1 MELDSTLIAS
11 RPTSFLLKG
20 ALLPMTVLEIRSAD
34 IHMVSDELRAKVTIS
49 PGFFQGSPIVFSFE
63 YVDDNVDFDLQRL
76 IKLCKELGLI
86 STGIRGGSPKL
97 IKDAQKLGLA
107 VFPKGKVKNDIDTI
121 APTQSVEHGTK
132 EAASESQAS
141 PESEKPTIPERVQPK
156 LVPAKIIEVP
166 VRSGQ
171 QVYAPGDMVIMASV
185 SAGAELLAEGNIHI
199 YGALR
204 GRALAGVSGLESARV
219 FCQSQEAELISIA
232 GHFLI
237 DEDLRSAHWGKPTQ
251 ITYDGNDVRV
261 KKLTI

>member
-1 MELDSTLIAS
+1 
-11 RPTSFLLKG
+11 
-20 ALLPMTVLEIRSAD
+20 MTVLEIRSAD
-34 IHMVSDELRAKVTIS
+34 MHMVSDELRAKVSAS
-49 PGFFQGSPIVFSFE
+49 PSFFQGSAIVFSFE
-63 YVDDNVDFDLQRL
+63 YVDDSANFDLKSL
-76 IKLCKELGLI
+76 IKLCRELGLI
-86 STGIRGGSPKL
+86 STGIRGGNPKL

-107 VFPKGKVKNDIDTI
+107 VFPKGKIKNDADT
-121 APTQSVEHGTK
+121 TVDRQGVEHGTK
-132 EAASESQAS
+132 ELISESQA
-141 PESEKPTIPERVQPK
+141 PTEPAKPTMSEHVQSK
-156 LVPAKIIEVP
+156 LVPAKIIETP

-204 GRALAGVSGLESARV
+204 GRALAGISGLESARV

-237 DEDLRSAHWGKPTQ
+237 DEDLRSSHWGEPAQ

>member
-1 MELDSTLIAS
+1 
-11 RPTSFLLKG
+11 
-20 ALLPMTVLEIRSAD
+20 MTVLEIRSAD
-34 IHMVSDELRAKVTIS
+34 IHMVSDELRAKVTVS
-49 PGFFQGSPIVFSFE
+49 PGFFQGSAIVFSFE
-63 YVDDNVDFDLQRL
+63 YLDDNVNFDLKRL
-76 IKLCKELGLI
+76 IKLCKELGLV
-86 STGIRGGSPKL
+86 STGIRGGSLEL
-97 IKDAQKLGLA
+97 IKNAQTLGLA
-107 VFPKGKVKNDIDTI
+107 VFPKGKMKNDTDTVN
-121 APTQSVEHGTK
+121 TQGVEHGTK
-132 EAASESQAS
+132 EPALESQAS
-141 PESEKPTIPERVQPK
+141 SEPTKPITSKPVQSK
-156 LVPAKIIEVP
+156 LIPAKIIETP

-171 QVYAPGDMVIMASV
+171 QVYAPGDMVVMASV

-237 DEDLRSAHWGKPTQ
+237 DEDLRSAHWGEPTQ

>member
-1 MELDSTLIAS
+1 
-11 RPTSFLLKG
+11 
-20 ALLPMTVLEIRSAD
+20 MTVLEIRSAD
-34 IHMVSDELRAKVTIS
+34 MHMVSDELRAKVTVS
-49 PGFFQGSPIVFSFE
+49 PSFFQGSAIVFNFE
-63 YVDDNVDFDLQRL
+63 YIDDSANFDLRRL
-76 IKLCKELGLI
+76 VKLCKELGLI
-86 STGIRGGSPKL
+86 STGVRGGSPKL
-97 IKDAQKLGLA
+97 ISDAQKLGLA
-107 VFPKGKVKNDIDTI
+107 IFPKGKMKNDASTNTN
-121 APTQSVEHGTK
+121 TQGVGHGTK
-132 EAASESQAS
+132 EPALQSQAL
-141 PESEKPTIPERVQPK
+141 SELTKPAISEHAQPK
-156 LVPAKIIEVP
+156 LIPAKIIETP

-185 SAGAELLAEGNIHI
+185 SAGAELLAEGSIHI

-237 DEDLRSAHWGKPTQ
+237 DEDLRSAHWGEPAQ